1 MADSVQRA
9 QRPKARV
16 RQLWQTIGQVL
27 LSTSENLVGRSVPQ
41 IGTRIEPDLKAGQH
55 T

>member
-27 LSTSENLVGRSVPQ
+27 LSASEDLVGRSVPQ
-41 IGTRIEPDLKAGQH
+41 IGARIEPGLRAGQY